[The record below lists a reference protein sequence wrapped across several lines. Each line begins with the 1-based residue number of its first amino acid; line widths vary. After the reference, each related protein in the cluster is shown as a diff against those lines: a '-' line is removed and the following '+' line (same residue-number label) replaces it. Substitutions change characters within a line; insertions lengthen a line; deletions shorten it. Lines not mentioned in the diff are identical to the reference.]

1 MKRRTFF
8 SSSTAAVSTA
18 AIQSILTSG
27 SAHSAASSLSSEPIA
42 TTEQRYFYL
51 KQLLRELCADLGP
64 RPSGSPSF
72 DAGMRIIKR
81 EMDSCPLSEVDSY
94 RFERWELEGAAEFT
108 VGSKRIE
115 CAPHHGCAG
124 TPDGGIIGVLKKPE
138 SGGWPFVVADKKT
151 GSILAYIAVSS
162 YGPAIPGNASTRQ
175 ERTKPIIG
183 IGKYDRPAIEEAVR
197 TGVDVR
203 LSVQVRFTPDV
214 TDSNVIGTIPGKKTD
229 EILFLAHADTVYTSP
244 GANDNTASVIVML
257 MLARAFADKRPEH
270 TLRFVATGNEE
281 YGMLGAKHYGEKRM
295 NEGAMRT
302 IKYVVQFDSL
312 TYGPNLL
319 LTSQDEGL
327 RKYVRAINDDLGTG
341 GTPRDVD
348 SDPWVMDAAPFKS
361 SGARAIYIN
370 SRGYDGITLPVYHR
384 PEDVP
389 ETVGFDCVENSFN
402 VFSEFIRRI
411 ETI

>member
-1 MKRRTFF
+1 MKRRTFL
-8 SSSTAAVSTA
+8 SSSAVISTA
-18 AIQSILTSG
+18 AIHSIVSGG
-27 SAHSAASSLSSEPIA
+27 SAHAAAASFSSEPTA

-51 KQLLRELCADLGP
+51 KRLLRELCTDLGS

-81 EMDSCPLSEVDSY
+81 EMDVCPVSEVDTY
-94 RFERWELEGAAEFT
+94 RFERWELEGPAEFT
-108 VGSKRIE
+108 VGGKKLD

-124 TPDGGIIGVLKKPE
+124 TPDDGITGVLKKPE
-138 SGGWPFVVADKKT
+138 SGGWPYVVADKKT
-151 GSILAYIAVSS
+151 GAVLAYVSVSS
-162 YGPAIPGNASTRQ
+162 YGPAIPSNASTRP

-183 IGKYDRPAIEEAVR
+183 IGKYDSTTLEEAVR
-197 TGVDVR
+197 AGIDVR
-203 LSVQVRFTPDV
+203 IRANVRFTPD
-214 TDSNVIGTIPGKKTD
+214 TPSSNIVGTIPGRKTD

-257 MLARAFADKRPEH
+257 MLARAFADTRPEY

-295 NEGAMRT
+295 KEGTMQAIR
-302 IKYVVQFDSL
+302 YVVQFDSL
-312 TYGPNLL
+312 TYGPNFL
-319 LTSQDEGL
+319 LTSQDKGL
-327 RKYVRAINDDLGTG
+327 RNYVRAINDDLGTG
-341 GTPRDVD
+341 GTPRDID

-402 VFSEFIRRI
+402 VFSEFVRRI
-411 ETI
+411 GTI